1 MQKRAILYFLIS
13 AGLLTSTC
21 FLGCKDAGSDPSP
34 IQSGLMVSKS
44 AVSLVPG
51 DSIILTI
58 TGGAAPYTFASQGN
72 PAVAQ
77 ASISGSELKIVAV
90 GVGTTQV
97 VVQDSSSPPLQFT
110 VTANVAASLVMFAT
124 QVQPI
129 FTNRCV
135 NQGCHPGNGAPFSLQ
150 VGESYGQLVNVTATN
165 GPCAGIPRV
174 KPFST
179 DSSALYRRII
189 GTCGQQMPLN
199 LPPLPSDERDVIE
212 GWINQGAQNN

>member
-1 MQKRAILYFLIS
+1 M
-13 AGLLTSTC
+13 
-21 FLGCKDAGSDPSP
+21 
-34 IQSGLMVSKS
+34 QSGLMVNQS
-44 AVSLVPG
+44 AVSLAPG
-51 DSIILTI
+51 DSIILAI

-77 ASISGSELKIVAV
+77 ASISGSELKILAI
-90 GVGTTQV
+90 GVGTTQIV
-97 VVQDSSSPPLQFT
+97 VRDSSSPPLQFT

-135 NQGCHPGNGAPFSLQ
+135 NQGCHPGNGAPFSLG

-165 GPCAGIPRV
+165 GLCAGIPRV
-174 KPFST
+174 EPFSI